1 MSSDPFN
8 YLEDGS
14 KEIKG
19 GRRETKGRRGAESE
33 RTGYGKRE
41 VMIHPFETFL
51 ERISHWN
58 ILVKIRKKNALND
71 KQIE

>member
-1 MSSDPFN
+1 MYKDDKFWHNFSSDPFN
-8 YLEDGS
+8 YLEDGR

-41 VMIHPFETFL
+41 VMIHLFVHLRMP
-51 ERISHWN
+51 
-58 ILVKIRKKNALND
+58 K
-71 KQIE
+71 